1 MQGQTVIEGSVS
13 DSTGKAV
20 DAYITVS
27 PKGSGNIVGFC
38 DTDAK
43 GTYRMEF
50 KADGDSVIVTAA
62 GLGIGQYTRTVA
74 NRPQR
79 VDFSIGAKA
88 VEIKEVSVLAD
99 KIRQS
104 GDTVKYN
111 VGRYRQQ
118 GDRVIGDVL
127 KRMPGIEVSDG
138 GAIKYNGK
146 AIKKFYVE
154 DMDLLQGR
162 YGLATNNIN
171 ADDVSRVE
179 VMENHLSVKALQGKV
194 MTDDVAINLKLKNSA
209 KGTVAVNTMFGGGV
223 QHGGGNPLWTAEA
236 VGMYFAKNRQNMTV
250 YKGNN
255 AGDDVGK
262 ELTAHY
268 SSINSVRLYPFCPMG
283 AVMPPGSGLPQKR
296 TYDNRTHIVTVNHLE
311 KLSKD
316 KEMTVNLAWQND
328 HVRREGASA
337 NDIFLSDD
345 SRLLT
350 SETLSSLTKSNNLS
364 ANIRY
369 CDNNGGG
376 FLANVLKFDGG
387 WNDDE
392 VDGDLSSA
400 YTGRS
405 PHTNSGERVRQQ
417 FHRPQ
422 FAVSNTLNTIVLSGK
437 NMWNLHFSA
446 GYAQRPNTLTV
457 DVDSL
462 DEGTSNRYEQ
472 DLTSQHIRAD
482 FNTSYSLRL
491 GDFSLSYGIIAN
503 ANMHNV
509 RTDLDGFAAPSSDE
523 YDSDNILRNDLWYN
537 TYEVMLGQTYK
548 LERHRWRVSLGCP
561 LNLVIQNLDDR
572 VRHSRQSY
580 SHLLVV
586 PNLSVSYT
594 ARNWSGNVNAS
605 YNRNVGDS
613 GGIYDGYIM
622 NNYRSFQ
629 RSYVDQLSETER
641 MGGSA
646 GVSYRNALNALF
658 FNVSANYSHSHDNQ
672 TYGYDYKGATSV
684 VQAVDQCT
692 TTDSYG
698 VNFNASKGFDWMN
711 TTFRLFGG
719 YGGSESE
726 RLIAGKVYPFSTENY
741 SLGGGGTITPLS
753 WLNFVVSSGFSWSRS
768 FTDGGGKGTAS
779 TVRSSTQ
786 RIRVS
791 VFATR
796 ELTISASFEDNYNNL
811 TAADRHVWFGDL
823 QAKYKLKRIDLEL
836 EANNIFNRKTY
847 TRVSYNGLD
856 IFTSTS
862 QLRPF
867 NVLAKVRFKLL

>member
-1 MQGQTVIEGSVS
+1 MQGQTVIEGAVS

-20 DAYITVS
+20 EAYLTVS

-38 DTDAK
+38 DTDVK
-43 GTYRMEF
+43 GAYRMEF
-50 KADGDSVIVTAA
+50 KTEGDSVVVSAA
-62 GLGIGQYTRTVA
+62 GLGIGQYTKTVA
-74 NRPQR
+74 NRSQR
-79 VDFSIGAKA
+79 VDFVIATKA

-104 GDTVKYN
+104 GDTIKYN
-111 VGRYRQQ
+111 VARYKQQ

-127 KRMPGIEVSDG
+127 KKMPGIEVSDG

-146 AIKKFYVE
+146 AIKKFYIE

-179 VMENHLSVKALQGKV
+179 VMENHQPVKALQGKV
-194 MTDDVAINLKLKNSA
+194 MTDDVAINLKLKDSA

-250 YKGNN
+250 YKTNN

-262 ELTAHY
+262 ELTSHY

-283 AVMPPGSGLPQKR
+283 AVMPPNSGLPMKR
-296 TYDNRTHIVTVNHLE
+296 TYDNRTHILTTNHLE
-311 KLSKD
+311 KLAKD

-328 HVRREGASA
+328 HVRREGMSA

-345 SRLLT
+345 SRLHT

-369 CDNNGGG
+369 CDNNEGG

-392 VDGDLSSA
+392 VDGALSSA

-405 PHTNSGERVRQQ
+405 PHANSSERVRQQ

-422 FAVSNTLNTIVLSGK
+422 FAVSNTLNTIVFAGK

-462 DEGTSNRYEQ
+462 MEGTSNRYEQ

-482 FNTSYSLRL
+482 FNTNYNLRL
-491 GDFSLSYGIIAN
+491 GDFTLSYGLIAN

-509 RTDLDGFAAPSSDE
+509 KTELEGFAVPASEEHGSDG
-523 YDSDNILRNDLWYN
+523 ILRNDLWYN
-537 TYEVMLGQTYK
+537 TYEIMLGQTYK
-548 LERHRWRVSLGCP
+548 YQRNKWSLSFGCP
-561 LNLVIQNLDDR
+561 LNLVVQDLDDR
-572 VRHSRQSY
+572 IRENRHSYTR
-580 SHLLVV
+580 LLVI
-586 PNLSVSYT
+586 PSFSAKYWWRDWNGSLS
-594 ARNWSGNVNAS
+594 AN
-605 YNRNVGDS
+605 YNKSVGDP

-622 NNYRSFQ
+622 HNYRSFQ
-629 RSYVDQLSETER
+629 RSYVDQLSETDR
-641 MGGSA
+641 IGGSA
-646 GVSYRNALNALF
+646 SVGYRNALSALF
-658 FNVSANYSHSHDNQ
+658 FNVSANYSHSRDNQ
-672 TYGYDYKGATSV
+672 IYGYDYKGATSV
-684 VQAVDQCT
+684 VQAVDQRT

-711 TTFRLFGG
+711 TTFRIFGG
-719 YGGSESE
+719 YGGSKSE
-726 RLIAGKVYPFSTENY
+726 RLIAGRVYPFSTDNY
-741 SLGGGGTITPLS
+741 SIGGGGTITPLS
-753 WLNFVVSSGFSWSRS
+753 WLAFVVSSGFSWSKS
-768 FTDGGGKGTAS
+768 HTDSGGESMAH
-779 TVRSSTQ
+779 TVRASTQ

-796 ELTISASFEDNYNNL
+796 QLTISATFEDNYNNL
-811 TAADRHVWFGDL
+811 TAIDRHVWFGDL
-823 QAKYKLKRIDLEL
+823 QTKYKLKRVDLEL
-836 EANNIFNRKTY
+836 EVNNIFNRKTY
-847 TRVSYNGLD
+847 TRVNYNGLD

-862 QLRPF
+862 QLQPF